1 MSSKIYFPPG
11 VNYIPQMDFE
21 VALTENA
28 GWEGSQ
34 TFLAKKSSLVLGNPL
49 VTVFTQGRSIALIDP
64 NCPIAYSF
72 LTLKLFVVSDH
83 SPGIAKI
90 SCTFSGYS
98 REGTNGSSGEETI
111 LPTYSLRKDIEEV
124 PLNDHNKWKDLS
136 DASKSRLA
144 LVMSGKS
151 AVIFNMTEG
160 EYGYFDDNGDNF
172 TSLTSGFWATPED
185 DELKFARLIAQE
197 KLTCKRPA
205 WTYTVRTEGSKGF
218 TGAQL
223 NKAGKI
229 VSNPQ
234 GNPPTPSSSYCW
246 FFVGPDQEQSGDKRF
261 VKDLTY
267 QLIPDN
273 DENRFLYDS

>member
-1 MSSKIYFPPG
+1 MSVKLNFPPG
-11 VNYIPQMDFE
+11 LNYIPQMDFE

-34 TFLAKKSSLVLGNPL
+34 TFLAKKSSLVLGNTI
-49 VTVFTQGRSIALIDP
+49 VSTFTQGRSISTIDP
-64 NCPIAYSF
+64 NCPVAYSF

-98 REGTNGSSGEETI
+98 KQGTNGSSGEATI
-111 LPTYSLRKDIEEV
+111 LPSYSLRKDIEEV
-124 PLNDHNKWKDLS
+124 PLNEHKKWNNLS
-136 DASKSRLA
+136 DESKKRLGILLA
-144 LVMSGKS
+144 GGVWYFMDDSTWGGTGQGGDLDDAAVS
-151 AVIFNMTEG
+151 AWPAPTG
-160 EYGYFDDNGDNF
+160 
-172 TSLTSGFWATPED
+172 
-185 DELKFARLIAQE
+185 DELKFARLIAQD
-197 KLTCKRPA
+197 KVTCKRPA
-205 WTYTVRTEGSKGF
+205 WTYTVRTEGSNGF

-229 VSNPQ
+229 VDNPQ

-267 QLIPDN
+267 QLIPDT
-273 DENRFLYDS
+273 DETRFLYD